1 MLSKQEAKTNHRAH
15 SVVTL
20 SSPRRLLL
28 LRPLFLRRL
37 PLHLLLR
44 PALPERGRRQLP
56 SDQRFLGRGI
66 LEVFCSLPNGT
77 PRGTAAVESPNV
89 NPAPGLASGR
99 TSRRSQTSRT
109 PKISKHKK
117 APRPTRIAGL
127 FGVTEWC

>member
-44 PALPERGRRQLP
+44 PALPERGHRQLP

-66 LEVFCSLPNGT
+66 LDVGKHETYFTLRLPDYHYGALVIRSAKTSTARSVLRGYEYRDPRWGCSAWNSAC
-77 PRGTAAVESPNV
+77 RF
-89 NPAPGLASGR
+89 
-99 TSRRSQTSRT
+99 RSS
-109 PKISKHKK
+109 I
-117 APRPTRIAGL
+117 
-127 FGVTEWC
+127 